1 MNLVPE
7 KNSDF
12 STTEYWD
19 SFFTQRKATFEWYGN
34 YNNLKRLLTK
44 YISTKDVIL
53 MSGCGN
59 SDLSLNLY
67 MDGFTNM
74 TSVDNSEVAIAN
86 MNAKHGNNKYPGLV
100 YEVKDILN
108 TGYPDEKFGAVIDK
122 GTLDALMPDGGEESL
137 KRAMA
142 MFDEITR
149 ILKFCGRYVCVS
161 LLQYHIAEF
170 VFSYF
175 SENGWIIR
183 VCQCTEVEDS
193 TDFNGQPVF
202 MIVCTKMKKIPG
214 AGPVL
219 EWNPDGLTNERLDS
233 VGDLLE
239 IVVDTQKSVSM
250 CFDLTKCRMEDA
262 SNNYRF
268 EINCSHTKKPR
279 YTIMIVE
286 SPTQR
291 NANKM
296 TFAAFIVPHGREH
309 EWLFSSEEGQD
320 ILRRNCNVDRL
331 AIIGM
336 HRGQVYKSLKQVQQ
350 ELSRLMLKIAPEGVI
365 NRGETILFLSLE
377 EQLGD
382 RKVITESKSEH
393 SGNFVIE
400 EVAGQ
405 NKDETFRRLVFLNMP
420 HIIQSEAKL
429 LNRNGETV
437 IDYSHFLS
445 DYIPYLGLGVGV
457 VANQLNQQPR
467 ILLIG
472 LGGGVLT
479 NLMLNAY
486 KNVSIVALELD
497 QVVYE
502 IAKEA
507 FGLIEDSR
515 LEVKICDGLEYLLK
529 AVKNSD
535 KYDAIVYDVDVK
547 DPTLGLS
554 GPPKAFLTQD
564 ILDSVKHLIGDQ
576 GLFLLNFVCRASD
589 VKTEILN
596 TLKANFKQLTSIKI
610 PEDINRV
617 LLARNSN
624 DAIDAN
630 LLEQTAVYMNQCT
643 KINPLIACD
652 VIDIPTLKEN
662 IEDI

>member
-7 KNSDF
+7 KHSDF

-19 SFFTQRKATFEWYGN
+19 SFFTKRPATFEWYGN
-34 YNNLKRLLTK
+34 YDNLKRLLTK

-67 MDGFTNM
+67 LDGFTNM
-74 TSVDNSEVAIAN
+74 TSVDNSEVVIAN
-86 MNAKHGNNKYPGLV
+86 MNAKHANKYPGLV

-108 TGYPDEKFGAVIDK
+108 TGYPAEKFGAVIDK
-122 GTLDALMPDGGEESL
+122 GTLDALMPDGGTESL
-137 KRAMA
+137 ERAVA
-142 MFDEITR
+142 MFDEIKR
-149 ILKFCGRYVCVS
+149 ILKFCGRYICVS
-161 LLQYHIAEF
+161 LLQYHIAKF
-170 VFSYF
+170 IFSYF
-175 SENGWIIR
+175 SENGWIVR

-193 TDFNGQPVF
+193 ADFNGQPVF
-202 MIVCTKMKKIPG
+202 MIVCTKVNKIPV
-214 AGPVL
+214 AKPVL

-239 IVVDTQKSVSM
+239 IVIDTQKSVSM

-268 EINCSHTKKPR
+268 EINCSQTKKPR

-291 NANKM
+291 NPNKM

-309 EWLFSSEEGQD
+309 EWLFTSEEGQD

-365 NRGETILFLSLE
+365 KRGETILFLSLE

-382 RKVITESKSEH
+382 RKIIMESTSEH

-429 LNRNGETV
+429 LNRNGETK

-445 DYIPYLGLGVGV
+445 DYIPYLGLGVGI
-457 VANQLNQQPR
+457 VAKQLNQQPR

-479 NLMLNAY
+479 NLLLNAY
-486 KNVSIVALELD
+486 TNVSIVALELD
-497 QVVYE
+497 LVVYK

-515 LEVKICDGLEYLLK
+515 LDVKICDGLEYLSK
-529 AVKNSD
+529 AVANGD
-535 KYDAIVYDVDVK
+535 NYDAIVYDVDVK

-564 ILDSVKHLIGDQ
+564 VLDNIKRLIGDQ

-596 TLKANFKQLTSIKI
+596 TLKANFKQLTSLKI
-610 PEDINRV
+610 AEDINRV
-617 LLARNSN
+617 LLARNC
-624 DAIDAN
+624 DDVFDEN
-630 LLEQTAVYMNQCT
+630 LLEQTAVYINQCT
-643 KINPLIACD
+643 KTNPLIACD

>member
-1 MNLVPE
+1 MSLVPE

-19 SFFTQRKATFEWYGN
+19 SFFTKREATFEWYGN
-34 YNNLKRLLTK
+34 YENLKRLLTK
-44 YISTKDVIL
+44 YVCAKDIIL

-59 SDLSLNLY
+59 SNLSANMY
-67 MDGFTNM
+67 CDGFFNM
-74 TSVDNSEVAIAN
+74 TSVDNSEVVIAN
-86 MNAKHGNNKYPGLV
+86 MSKKHSEKFPGLV
-100 YEVKDILN
+100 YEMKDILN
-108 TGYPDEKFGAVIDK
+108 TEYPSERFSVVIDK
-122 GTLDALMPDGGEESL
+122 GTLDALMPDCDVESL
-137 KRAMA
+137 ARAMS
-142 MFDEITR
+142 MFNEIKR
-149 ILKFCGRYVCVS
+149 ILKFGGRYICVS
-161 LLQYHIAEF
+161 LLQYHIAQF
-170 VFSYF
+170 IFSYF
-175 SENGWIIR
+175 SDNGWIIR

-193 TDFNGQPVF
+193 ADFNGQPVF
-202 MIVCTKMKKIPG
+202 MVVCTKINKIPG
-214 AGPVL
+214 AKPVL

-233 VGDLLE
+233 VVDLLE
-239 IVVDTQKSVSM
+239 IVIGTQKSVSM
-250 CFDLTKCRMEDA
+250 CFDLTKCQMEDM

-268 EINCSHTKKPR
+268 EINCTQTKTPR

-291 NANKM
+291 NPNKM

-331 AIIGM
+331 AIISM

-350 ELSRLMLKIAPEGVI
+350 ELSRLMLKIAPQGVLK
-365 NRGETILFLSLE
+365 RGETILFLSLE
-377 EQLGD
+377 QQLGD
-382 RKVITESKSEH
+382 RKIVMESKSEH

-400 EVAGQ
+400 EVVGQ
-405 NKDETFRRLVFLNMP
+405 SGENFRRLVFLNMP

-429 LNRNGETV
+429 LKENDDIK
-437 IDYSHFLS
+437 IDYSHYLS
-445 DYIPYLGLGVGV
+445 DYIPYLGLGIGIK
-457 VANQLNQQPR
+457 ANRSTSEPR
-467 ILLIG
+467 VLLIG

-479 NLMLNAY
+479 NLLINAY
-486 KNVSIVALELD
+486 KNVSIVALEIDL
-497 QVVYE
+497 VVYE

-515 LEVKICDGLEYLLK
+515 LEVKICDGLEYLSN
-529 AVKNSD
+529 AVKNGD

-564 ILDSVKHLIGDQ
+564 VLNNVKSLIGEE

-589 VKTEILN
+589 VKNEILN
-596 TLKANFKQLTSIKI
+596 VLKANFRQLTSLKI
-610 PEDINRV
+610 AEDINRV
-617 LLARNSN
+617 LLARNNNEEFSVQ
-624 DAIDAN
+624 
-630 LLEQTAVYMNQCT
+630 LLEQTAVYMNQHT
-643 KINPLIACD
+643 TSSPLIGCD
-652 VIDIPTLKEN
+652 VIDISTLKEN